1 MTGTT
6 VTRRWI
12 APLCGAAL
20 VGAHAAAL
28 PLFVA
33 RTGRPSLRVTIE
45 APRRAAGDRLEV
57 RASLPDGLADR
68 TTIHLDG
75 QESGPAENLAS
86 ITAAPAP
93 PGLHRLEWRAAY
105 RGGIERRVGW
115 TQLTGPYQ
123 DPASPPCGAR
133 ILFGQR
139 LLDDGA
145 AGPGT
150 IAHVMAGLID
160 GEMRGFERW
169 PVGSY
174 QRIESLA
181 LDWVGADPVRGA
193 RGHLRVAVDLALT
206 SATIGLTVRLEPRL
220 EKGEL
225 LIEARTEARVDLD
238 NRVYQWAVDLLHG
251 DEILSRLARRQ
262 IAGALD
268 DLLTV
273 PPPLDLGGGRTIELA
288 FCRDSDVEIVS
299 GQYAAVRLEARLDQ
313 AARIGAQ
320 NGRTGGPVLLPAEP
334 PLATPPLAAP
344 VALELDGNAL
354 NGLLYV
360 LWATGYFE
368 EALAEAKVVESFHSD
383 PIVAD
388 LLSVRVRGPI
398 LPLPP
403 TVAAARRP
411 GASYELGVASTF
423 WLADGDLLT
432 PAHLFG
438 RAGFELRPRVAD
450 VALTLGELG
459 LTCEPEPGLLEP
471 CYPELAA
478 ELIARAPELHGELS
492 SWFGRVMSQLLVER
506 DLTPPDSP
514 ARYRIERTD
523 VVPPP
528 PGRHGPLRLE
538 LHGRIQ
544 PN

>member
-1 MTGTT
+1 MTN
-6 VTRRWI
+6 RRWI

-20 VGAHAAAL
+20 LGAHAAAL
-28 PLFVA
+28 PLFIA
-33 RTGRPSLRVTIE
+33 GADRPSLVVAIR
-45 APRRAAGDRLEV
+45 APRRAAVDRLEV
-57 RASLPDGLADR
+57 DATLPPGLAGR
-68 TTIHLDG
+68 TALTLDG
-75 QESGPAENLAS
+75 QESGRADDLAQLVDR
-86 ITAAPAP
+86 PMV
-93 PGLHRLEWRAAY
+93 PGLHRVEWRAAY

-115 TQLTGPYQ
+115 TQMTGPYQ
-123 DPASPPCGAR
+123 DPAHPPCGAR

-150 IAHVMAGLID
+150 IAHVLAGLID
-160 GEMRGFERW
+160 AELRGFERW
-169 PVGSY
+169 PVGAY
-174 QRIESLA
+174 QRVKSLA
-181 LDWVGADPVRGA
+181 LDWVGPAGDLP
-193 RGHLRVAVDLALT
+193 GHLRVAVDLALS
-206 SATIGLTVRLEPRL
+206 SATIGLTVRLVPRVAG
-220 EKGEL
+220 GEL
-225 LIEARTEARVDLD
+225 ALDARTEARVDLD
-238 NRVYQWAVDLLHG
+238 NRIYQWGVDLIHG

-273 PPPLDLGGGRTIELA
+273 PPPLELGGGRTIELA
-288 FCRDSDVEIVS
+288 FCPDRDIEIAS
-299 GQYAAVRLEARLDQ
+299 GQYAAVWLQARLAP
-313 AARIGAQ
+313 AAAIGAQ
-320 NGRTGGPVLLPAEP
+320 HGRAGGPVLLPAEP
-334 PLATPPLAAP
+334 PLATRPLAAP
-344 VALELDGNAL
+344 IALELDGNAL
-354 NGLLYV
+354 NGLLHV

-368 EALAEAKVVESFHSD
+368 AALAESRVVESFHQD
-383 PIVAD
+383 PVVKD

-398 LPLPP
+398 LPVPP
-403 TVAAARRP
+403 TVSAARRP
-411 GASYELGVASTF
+411 GASYELAVAATF

-438 RAGFELRPRVAD
+438 RAGFELRPRITD

-459 LTCEPEPGLLEP
+459 LTCEPEPGRLEP

-478 ELIARAPELHGELS
+478 GLIARAPELHGDLS
-492 SWFGRVMSQLLVER
+492 AWFGRVMSELLVER

-514 ARYRIERTD
+514 ARFRIERAD

>member
-1 MTGTT
+1 M
-6 VTRRWI
+6 RRWI
-12 APLCGAAL
+12 APLAGAAL
-20 VGAHAAAL
+20 LAAHAAAL
-28 PLFVA
+28 PLLVA
-33 RTGRPSLRVTIE
+33 VERPSLLVDIR
-45 APRRAAGDRLEV
+45 APRRAPGGTLAI
-57 RASLPDGLADR
+57 AAALPDGIADR
-68 TTIHLDG
+68 TRVFVDG
-75 QESGPAENLAS
+75 QEAGPADNLAV
-86 ITAAPAP
+86 ITSRPTV
-93 PGLHRLEWRAAY
+93 PGLHRLEWRASY

-115 TQLTGPYQ
+115 TQMTGPYQ
-123 DPASPPCGAR
+123 DPAHPPCGAR

-150 IAHVMAGLID
+150 IAHVLAGIID
-160 GEMRGFERW
+160 GELRGFERW

-174 QRIESLA
+174 QRIKSLA
-181 LDWVGADPVRGA
+181 LDWVGPDPA
-193 RGHLRVAVDLALT
+193 KKTTRGHLRVAVDLAL
-206 SATIGLTVRLEPRL
+206 SAATIGLTVRLEPRIAG
-220 EKGEL
+220 GEL
-225 LIEARTEARVDLD
+225 LLDPTTEARVDLD
-238 NRVYQWAVDLLHG
+238 NRIYQWAVDLIHG
-251 DEILSRLARRQ
+251 DEILSRLARHQ

-273 PPPLDLGGGRTIELA
+273 PPPLDLGDGRRLELA
-288 FCRDSDVEIVS
+288 FCRDRDVEIVS
-299 GQYAAVRLEARLDQ
+299 GQYAAVWLEARLVE
-313 AARIGAQ
+313 AALLGAK
-320 NGRTGGPVLLPAEP
+320 NGRGEGPVLLPAEP
-334 PLATPPLAAP
+334 PLATRPLAAP
-344 VALELDGNAL
+344 IALELDGNAL

-368 EALAEAKVVESFHSD
+368 DALAQAKVVESFHDD
-383 PIVAD
+383 PIVKD

-403 TVAAARRP
+403 TVSAARGP

-438 RAGFELRPRVAD
+438 RAGFELRPRIAD
-450 VALTLGELG
+450 LALTLGELG
-459 LTCEPEPGLLEP
+459 LTCEPEPGRLEP

-478 ELIARAPELHGELS
+478 ELIARAPDLHGELS
-492 SWFGRVMSQLLVER
+492 SWFARVMTELLIDR

-528 PGRHGPLRLE
+528 AGRHGPLRLE

-544 PN
+544 SN

>member
-1 MTGTT
+1 MSG
-6 VTRRWI
+6 RRKRWI
-12 APLCGAAL
+12 APLVGAAL
-20 VGAHAAAL
+20 LGAHAAAL
-28 PLFVA
+28 PLIVA
-33 RTGRPSLRVTIE
+33 RADRPTLVVAIR
-45 APRRAAGDRLEV
+45 APRRATAGHLEV
-57 RASLPDGLADR
+57 EASLPSGLAGR
-68 TTIHLDG
+68 TTLHLDG
-75 QESGPAENLAS
+75 QESGPAENLAKV
-86 ITAAPAP
+86 TAPAMT

-105 RGGIERRVGW
+105 RGGVERRVGW
-115 TQLTGPYQ
+115 TQMTGPYQ
-123 DPASPPCGAR
+123 DPAHPPCGAR

-150 IAHVMAGLID
+150 IAHVVAGLVD
-160 GEMRGFERW
+160 AELRGFERW

-174 QRIESLA
+174 QRVKALA
-181 LDWVGADPVRGA
+181 LDWVGRAADLP
-193 RGHLRVAVDLALT
+193 GHLRVALDLRLT
-206 SATIGLTVRLEPRL
+206 SATIGLTVRLIPRVAR
-220 EKGEL
+220 GEL
-225 LIEARTEARVDLD
+225 VLDARTEARVDLD
-238 NRVYQWAVDLLHG
+238 NRIYQWAVDVIHG
-251 DEILSRLARRQ
+251 DEILSRLARRE

-273 PPPLDLGGGRTIELA
+273 PPPLDLGGGRSIELA
-288 FCRDSDVEIVS
+288 FCQGKEVEIVS
-299 GQYAAVRLEARLDQ
+299 GQYAAVWLEARMS
-313 AARIGAQ
+313 AAAAAGAK
-320 NGRTGGPVLLPAEP
+320 NGRAGGPVLLPAEP
-334 PLATPPLAAP
+334 PLAPRPLAAP
-344 VALELDGNAL
+344 IAIELDGNAL

-368 EALAEAKVVESFHSD
+368 AALGEAKIVERFHQDPVVS
-383 PIVAD
+383 D

-403 TVAAARRP
+403 TVSASRRP
-411 GASYELGVASTF
+411 GASYELAVASTF

-438 RAGFELRPRVAD
+438 RAGFELRPQITD

-459 LTCEPEPGLLEP
+459 LTCEPEPGRLEP

-478 ELIARAPELHGELS
+478 ELIARAPDLHGELS
-492 SWFGRVMSQLLVER
+492 AWFGRVMSELLVER

-514 ARYRIERTD
+514 ARFRIERAD

>member
-1 MTGTT
+1 M
-6 VTRRWI
+6 RRWI
-12 APLCGAAL
+12 APLAGAAL
-20 VGAHAAAL
+20 LGAHAAAL
-28 PLFVA
+28 PLLVA
-33 RTGRPSLRVTIE
+33 RADRPSLVVSIT

-57 RASLPDGLADR
+57 AATLPDGLADR
-68 TTIHLDG
+68 TRLHLDG
-75 QESGPAENLAS
+75 QESGPAEDLAQV
-86 ITAAPAP
+86 TAAPIA
-93 PGLHRLEWRAAY
+93 PGLHRIEWRAAY

-115 TQLTGPYQ
+115 SQLSGPYQ
-123 DPASPPCGAR
+123 DPAQPPCGAR

-150 IAHVMAGLID
+150 VAHVMAGLID
-160 GEMRGFERW
+160 AELRGFERW

-181 LDWVGADPVRGA
+181 LDWVGPDKDAP
-193 RGHLRVAVDLALT
+193 GHLRVAVDLALT
-206 SATIGLTVRLEPRL
+206 AATIGLTVRLAPRI
-220 EKGEL
+220 ENGEL
-225 LIEARTEARVDLD
+225 ALDARTEARVDLD
-238 NRVYQWAVDLLHG
+238 NRVYQWAVDLIHG
-251 DEILSRLARRQ
+251 DEILSRVARRE

-288 FCRDSDVEIVS
+288 FCRDRGVEIVS
-299 GQYAAVRLEARLDQ
+299 GQYAAVWLAARLDQ
-313 AARIGAQ
+313 AAALGATHA
-320 NGRTGGPVLLPAEP
+320 RTGGPVLLPAEP
-334 PLATPPLAAP
+334 ALPVRALAAP
-344 VALELDGNAL
+344 IALELDGNGL

-360 LWATGYFE
+360 LWATGWFE
-368 EALAEAKVVESFHSD
+368 EALAEAKVVESFHST
-383 PIVAD
+383 PVVKD

-398 LPLPP
+398 LPVPP

-411 GASYELGVASTF
+411 GASYELAVASTF

-438 RAGFELRPRVAD
+438 RAGFELRPRIAD
-450 VALTLGELG
+450 ALLTLSELG
-459 LTCEPEPGLLEP
+459 LTCEPEPGVLEP

-478 ELIARAPELHGELS
+478 GLVASAPELHGELS
-492 SWFGRVMSQLLVER
+492 SWFGRVMSELLVER

-514 ARYRIERTD
+514 VRFRIERTD

-528 PGRHGPLRLE
+528 AGRHGPLRLE
-538 LHGRIQ
+538 LYGRIQ

>member
-1 MTGTT
+1 MRN
-6 VTRRWI
+6 RRWI
-12 APLCGAAL
+12 APLVGAAL
-20 VGAHAAAL
+20 LGAHAAAL
-28 PLFVA
+28 PLFIA
-33 RTGRPSLRVTIE
+33 RAGRPSLVVAIS

-57 RASLPDGLADR
+57 TARLPGGLAER
-68 TTIHLDG
+68 TRLFVDG
-75 QESGPAENLAS
+75 QDSGPADDLAAA
-86 ITAAPAP
+86 IAAPIA
-93 PGLHRLEWRAAY
+93 PGLHRIEWRTSY

-115 TQLTGPYQ
+115 TQLSGPYQ
-123 DPASPPCGAR
+123 DPAQPPCGAR

-160 GEMRGFERW
+160 GELRGFDRW

-174 QRIESLA
+174 RRIKSLA
-181 LDWVGADPVRGA
+181 VDWVGPEKGA
-193 RGHLRVAVDLALT
+193 AGHLRVAVDLELT
-206 SATIGLTVRLEPRL
+206 AATIGLTVRLAPRIAN
-220 EKGEL
+220 GEL
-225 LIEARTEARVDLD
+225 ALDPTTEARVDLD
-238 NRVYQWAVDLLHG
+238 NGIYQWAVDLVHG
-251 DEILSRLARRQ
+251 DEILSRLARRE

-273 PPPLDLGGGRTIELA
+273 PPPLDLGDGRSIELV
-288 FCRDSDVEIVS
+288 FCPDRDIEVVS
-299 GQYAAVRLEARLDQ
+299 GQFAAVWLTARLEPAALAGAKNAR
-313 AARIGAQ
+313 A
-320 NGRTGGPVLLPAEP
+320 GGPVLLPTEP
-334 PLATPPLAAP
+334 PLPARALAAP
-344 VALELDGNAL
+344 IALELDGNAL

-368 EALAEAKVVESFHSD
+368 DALAQARVVESFHDD
-383 PIVAD
+383 PLVKD

-398 LPLPP
+398 LPVPP
-403 TVAAARRP
+403 TLAAARRP
-411 GASYELGVASTF
+411 GASYELGIASTF

-438 RAGFELRPRVAD
+438 RAGFELGSRITD
-450 VALTLGELG
+450 VALSLGELG

-478 ELIARAPELHGELS
+478 ELVARAPELHGELS
-492 SWFGRVMSQLLVER
+492 AWFAGVMSDLLVER

-514 ARYRIERTD
+514 ARFRIERTD

>member
-1 MTGTT
+1 MK
-6 VTRRWI
+6 RWI
-12 APLCGAAL
+12 APLAG
-20 VGAHAAAL
+20 VGLLAAHAAAL
-28 PLFVA
+28 PLLVA
-33 RTGRPSLRVTIE
+33 RAERPSLVVDID
-45 APRRAAGDRLEV
+45 APRRAPGRNLQIS
-57 RASLPDGLADR
+57 ASLPRGIADR
-68 TTIHLDG
+68 TRVFIDG
-75 QESGPAENLAS
+75 MDAGPAEQLGNQP
-86 ITAAPAP
+86 IG
-93 PGLHRLEWRAAY
+93 PGLHRVEWRAAY

-115 TQLTGPYQ
+115 TQMTGPYQ
-123 DPASPPCGAR
+123 DPAHPPCGAR

-145 AGPGT
+145 AGAGT
-150 IAHVMAGLID
+150 IAHVLAGIID
-160 GEMRGFERW
+160 HELSGFERW

-174 QRIESLA
+174 QRVKSLA
-181 LDWVGADPVRGA
+181 LDWVGPDPTKPTS
-193 RGHLRVAVDLALT
+193 RGHLRVAVDLALS
-206 SATIGLTVRLEPRL
+206 SATIGLTVRLVPRIDN
-220 EKGEL
+220 GEL
-225 LIEARTEARVDLD
+225 ALDATTEARVDLD
-238 NRVYQWAVDLLHG
+238 NRLYQWGVDLIHG
-251 DEILSRLARRQ
+251 DEILSRVARRQ

-273 PPPLDLGGGRTIELA
+273 PPPLDLGDGRRLELA
-288 FCRDSDVEIVS
+288 FCRDRDVEIVA
-299 GQYAAVRLEARLDQ
+299 GQYGAVWLEARLVE
-313 AARIGAQ
+313 AALIGAK
-320 NGRTGGPVLLPAEP
+320 NGRAEGPVLLPTEL
-334 PLATPPLAAP
+334 PLATRPLAAP
-344 VALELDGNAL
+344 IALELDGNAL

-368 EALAEAKVVESFHSD
+368 DALAQAKVVESFHST
-383 PIVAD
+383 PIVKD

-403 TVAAARRP
+403 TVSAARRA
-411 GASYELGVASTF
+411 GASYELGVATSF

-438 RAGFELRPRVAD
+438 RAGFELRPRITD

-459 LTCEPEPGLLEP
+459 LTCEPEPGRLEP

-492 SWFGRVMSQLLVER
+492 SWFARVMTELLIDR

-528 PGRHGPLRLE
+528 AGRHGPLRLE

-544 PN
+544 SD